1 MRRLGVLLLALGLAA
16 GTACAKPA
24 KPAHRPA
31 PPPAHWVGSWAASQ
45 QIPEDRNTLPPDA
58 LRDATLRQTVH
69 LSIGG
74 KMLRVVLTNAY
85 GTAPLH
91 LTAAHIARP
100 GATLGSID
108 PATDRALTFS
118 GRADVTIPAG
128 ADMLSDPFPFDAP
141 ALSDLTITLHYDAPP
156 AQQTSH
162 PGSRATSFYLP
173 GDHVADATLP
183 GATAIAH
190 WFQIEELDVL
200 APCAAIVALGDSLT
214 DGHGAT
220 TDGNDRWTDALARRL
235 QAAHMNIAVLNK
247 GTGGGRVLDDGLGPS
262 ALARLDRD
270 VLAPPG
276 VKWLILFEGINDLGV
291 LTKDKPATEAE
302 HTALV
307 ARLEAGYEQI
317 IARAH
322 AHGIKVYGSTL
333 MPWLGFATYHPDAQN
348 EADRQAV
355 NAWLR
360 APGRFDALI
369 DFDAVVRDA
378 SNPSVISA
386 LADSGDHL
394 HPGPKGY
401 QAMADAIPLKLFTAG
416 ARKPHRK
423 ARK

>member
-1 MRRLGVLLLALGLAA
+1 MAA
-16 GTACAKPA
+16 GMASAKPA
-24 KPAHRPA
+24 KTARRPA
-31 PPPAHWVGSWAASQ
+31 SPPAHWVGSWAASQ

-74 KMLRVVLTNAY
+74 KTLRVVLSNAF

-91 LTAAHIARP
+91 LMGAHIARP
-100 GATLGSID
+100 GAALGSID

-128 ADMLSDPFPFDAP
+128 ADMLSDPIAFDAP
-141 ALSDLTITLHYDAPP
+141 ALSDLAITLHYDAPP
-156 AQQTSH
+156 ARQTSH
-162 PGSRATSFYLP
+162 PGARATSFYLS
-173 GDHVADATLP
+173 GDHVTDATLT

-190 WFQIEELDVL
+190 WFQIEEVDVL
-200 APCAAIVALGDSLT
+200 GTAPAIVALGDSLT

-235 QAAHMNIAVLNK
+235 QAAHLGIAVLNK
-247 GTGGGRVLDDGLGPS
+247 GIGGGRLLEDGLGPS
-262 ALARLDRD
+262 ALARFDRD

-276 VKWLILFEGINDLGV
+276 VKWLILLEGINDLGV
-291 LTKDKPATEAE
+291 LTQEKPATEAE
-302 HTALV
+302 HAALV
-307 ARLEAGYEQI
+307 ARVEAAYEQI
-317 IARAH
+317 VARAH
-322 AHGIKVYGSTL
+322 AHGIKVYGATL
-333 MPWLGFATYHPDAQN
+333 MPWIGFDYYHPDAQN

-360 APGRFDALI
+360 APRRFDALI
-369 DFDAVVRDA
+369 DFDAVLRDTA
-378 SNPSVISA
+378 NPAILSP
-386 LADSGDHL
+386 LHDSGDHL

-401 QAMADAIPLKLFTAG
+401 QAMADAVPLTLFA
-416 ARKPHRK
+416 PHRK